1 MAANH
6 TFERALWG
14 NVLEDVAAAASKE
27 LALINFGRIAPL
39 RDHWAR

>member
-14 NVLEDVAAAASKE
+14 NVLEDVTAAASKG
-27 LALINFGRIAPL
+27 LALINFGQLALL
-39 RDHWAR
+39 RSH